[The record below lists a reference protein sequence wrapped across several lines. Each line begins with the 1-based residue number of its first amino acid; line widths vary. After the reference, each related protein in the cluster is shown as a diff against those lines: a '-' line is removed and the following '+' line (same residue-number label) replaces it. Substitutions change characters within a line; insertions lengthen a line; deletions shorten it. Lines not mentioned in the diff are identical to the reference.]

1 MAELKTTE
9 KMEEN
14 RMYYGQE
21 KAESTD
27 AVLTKCGVEN
37 QVYHLTKYKREV
49 EKYGILN
56 EICKSIFPIDFLCVY
71 YHDNPDMLDFI
82 AKLREDVENKSENA
96 KDTERIR
103 PFDRSK
109 GSYYY

>member
-37 QVYHLTKYKREV
+37 QYIILQSIN
-49 EKYGILN
+49 EK
-56 EICKSIFPIDFLCVY
+56 
-71 YHDNPDMLDFI
+71 
-82 AKLREDVENKSENA
+82 
-96 KDTERIR
+96 
-103 PFDRSK
+103 
-109 GSYYY
+109 

>member
-49 EKYGILN
+49 ENMEY
-56 EICKSIFPIDFLCVY
+56 
-71 YHDNPDMLDFI
+71 
-82 AKLREDVENKSENA
+82 
-96 KDTERIR
+96 
-103 PFDRSK
+103 
-109 GSYYY
+109 

>member
-56 EICKSIFPIDFLCVY
+56 EILLPNCGKMSRTNRKMQKMQKR
-71 YHDNPDMLDFI
+71 H
-82 AKLREDVENKSENA
+82 
-96 KDTERIR
+96 
-103 PFDRSK
+103 
-109 GSYYY
+109 

>member
-56 EICKSIFPIDFLCVY
+56 EICKVSFLLIFCVSIIMTILICSILLPNCGKMSRTNRKMQKMQKR
-71 YHDNPDMLDFI
+71 H
-82 AKLREDVENKSENA
+82 
-96 KDTERIR
+96 
-103 PFDRSK
+103 
-109 GSYYY
+109 